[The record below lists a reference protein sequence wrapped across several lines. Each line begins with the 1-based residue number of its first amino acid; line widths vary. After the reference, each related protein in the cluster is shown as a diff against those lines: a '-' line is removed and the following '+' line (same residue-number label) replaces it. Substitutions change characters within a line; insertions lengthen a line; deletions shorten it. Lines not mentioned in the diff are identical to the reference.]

1 MARSC
6 PRKSAGLPKIRAA
19 GVTNQGGT
27 GERWTPG
34 QKNPNWGPAK
44 EGSKMQKYNRFQSRK
59 VNHVEEDQEERDDDE
74 EIVESQETDENEVG
88 FLGIT
93 L

>member
-1 MARSC
+1 
-6 PRKSAGLPKIRAA
+6 
-19 GVTNQGGT
+19 
-27 GERWTPG
+27 
-34 QKNPNWGPAK
+34 
-44 EGSKMQKYNRFQSRK
+44 MQKYYRFQSRK

>member
-1 MARSC
+1 
-6 PRKSAGLPKIRAA
+6 
-19 GVTNQGGT
+19 
-27 GERWTPG
+27 
-34 QKNPNWGPAK
+34 
-44 EGSKMQKYNRFQSRK
+44 MQKYNRFQSRK

>member
-1 MARSC
+1 
-6 PRKSAGLPKIRAA
+6 
-19 GVTNQGGT
+19 
-27 GERWTPG
+27 
-34 QKNPNWGPAK
+34 
-44 EGSKMQKYNRFQSRK
+44 